1 MTNIQAPSP
10 IGKSQDTP
18 GERDLLLSAL
28 RVAAARAKLEVNLF
42 ESVGIS
48 LRQKAINCAGALQ
61 WLKDENV
68 LDLVQFGPPASGAS
82 S

>member
-42 ESVGIS
+42 ETIGIS
-48 LRQKAINCAGALQ
+48 LRQKAINCAQTLQ
-61 WLKDENV
+61 WLKNENV
-68 LDLVQFGPPASGAS
+68 LDLVQFGPEGAR
-82 S
+82 

>member
-42 ESVGIS
+42 ETIGIS
-48 LRQKAINCAGALQ
+48 LRQKAINCAQALQ
-61 WLKDENV
+61 WLKNENV
-68 LDLVQFGPPASGAS
+68 LDLVQFGPGVST
-82 S
+82 